1 MDTCPRTDPS
11 IIPFPINL
19 FLGVLHFECVIF
31 VCRSRSSVEIVPFSA
46 IHLRDRFDWDE
57 HKNILNQK
65 KHGISFDEAKTVF
78 EDETA
83 ILFDDPVHSEREERF
98 LLLGMSKEANVCIV
112 CHCYRESDTVIRI
125 ISARKATKKE
135 KERYVRGI

>member
-1 MDTCPRTDPS
+1 M
-11 IIPFPINL
+11 I
-19 FLGVLHFECVIF
+19 
-31 VCRSRSSVEIVPFSA
+31 
-46 IHLRDRFDWDE
+46 RFDWDE
-57 HKNILNQK
+57 HKNILNQR
-65 KHGISFDEAKTVF
+65 KHGISFDEAKSVF

-83 ILFDDPVHSEREERF
+83 ILFDDPVHSKREERF